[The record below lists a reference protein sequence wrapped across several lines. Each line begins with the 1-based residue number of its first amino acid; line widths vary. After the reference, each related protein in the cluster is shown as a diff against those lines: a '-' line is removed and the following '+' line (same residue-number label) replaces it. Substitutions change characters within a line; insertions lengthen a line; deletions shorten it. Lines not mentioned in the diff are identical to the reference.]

1 MFSTK
6 PLFPTIW
13 LFVPGENCFVKLEPD
28 YSLSIENIFFRIYLS
43 QSFTSFHNCYE
54 TIQFLIFSQF
64 PRHLVVS
71 EQYFGSHGLVYRLF
85 LFSNTKCYFLT
96 PSVYFLTPSVT
107 FDYYNFIFQG
117 YIFYGIWTI
126 QVNVVCAG
134 NNNDRGTFS
143 YYVIT
148 KCPKFG
154 PPSPLVCT
162 CSILVL
168 LNARSLTS
176 TLPHHHHLHP
186 HLSQKQ

>member
-71 EQYFGSHGLVYRLF
+71 EQYFGSHRLVYRLF
-85 LFSNTKCYFLT
+85 LFSNTKCYFQVLFSNT
-96 PSVYFLTPSVT
+96 KCYTKCYIWLLQFYFSGIYFLWDLDHS
-107 FDYYNFIFQG
+107 G
-117 YIFYGIWTI
+117 
-126 QVNVVCAG
+126 
-134 NNNDRGTFS
+134 
-143 YYVIT
+143 
-148 KCPKFG
+148 KC
-154 PPSPLVCT
+154 
-162 CSILVL
+162 
-168 LNARSLTS
+168 SLRW
-176 TLPHHHHLHP
+176 
-186 HLSQKQ
+186 